1 MSTKELPKYVSHKT
15 VSAIKLELVIHRP
28 NPDITGK
35 TTAGSYGGY
44 LHPVDTSFSPI
55 EVDAAYMTKHQ
66 PQPGGYYVKYEDGYT
81 SYSPAAAFEAGYT
94 ALSDRPTSGAGSIGA
109 AFDTLK
115 TAMKEDPGYAWSW
128 HCNLAMPIMD
138 AIGVSHADANKA
150 AARLMLH
157 LFGLDTSTH
166 EHFPQQEVETKT
178 LGLTF
183 GLALDAMKKGRR
195 VCRAGWNGKGLW
207 LEYRPANG
215 VDLAY
220 IRMSFP
226 VTGLADGP
234 YPNGA
239 RVPWAPSQTDM
250 LAEDWIAI

>member
-115 TAMKEDPGYAWSW
+115 TAMKEDP
-128 HCNLAMPIMD
+128 AMP
-138 AIGVSHADANKA
+138 G
-150 AARLMLH
+150 
-157 LFGLDTSTH
+157 
-166 EHFPQQEVETKT
+166 
-178 LGLTF
+178 
-183 GLALDAMKKGRR
+183 
-195 VCRAGWNGKGLW
+195 AG
-207 LEYRPANG
+207 
-215 VDLAY
+215 
-220 IRMSFP
+220 
-226 VTGLADGP
+226 
-234 YPNGA
+234 
-239 RVPWAPSQTDM
+239 
-250 LAEDWIAI
+250 IAIWPCQSWTQSACRMPMRTRRLPA